1 MKKSILLL
9 LPIGL
14 LCAACGKEKKQEI
27 PLTQV
32 RQETFYIDLYEEGDI
47 QATQSKV
54 ISSPE
59 ISWRYGD
66 LKITYVVDDGQEVE
80 AGDTVVIFDPSEVRK
95 AIVDAESRLEIHYA
109 ELEKMQAQQ
118 ESDMEEMMADFEVTE
133 LSLEISR
140 LEYESAEYEAVIK
153 KKEIELNLERATIA
167 LEQAKSQ
174 IENRKKIQKE
184 ELTQKKLIISQ
195 AKSEL
200 EDAYNT
206 LNLLFVTSPSPGIAI
221 VSQNNTTGL
230 KFQEGDQVWKGQPMI
245 ELPNLN
251 ELKAAIKINEVDIAK
266 ITKGQRVII
275 RPDAFSDSL
284 YFGHIQTVANLAVN
298 KERNS
303 RIKVFPVDV
312 LINSYPTDLMPG
324 LTVSCRII
332 IDEIPDAVYI
342 PLNALF
348 KEGIQDIVYV
358 KTATGFRIQEVKT
371 GQSNADYIIIEEGL
385 KAGENIAMANPF
397 LVAEANKSS
406 KKQAQ

>member
-206 LNLLFVTSPSPGIAI
+206 LNLLYVTSPSPGIAI
-221 VSQNNTTGL
+221 VSQNNTTGV

-397 LVAEANKSS
+397 LVAEADKSS

>member
-184 ELTQKKLIISQ
+184 ELTQKKLVINQ

-397 LVAEANKSS
+397 LVAEADKSS

>member
-206 LNLLFVTSPSPGIAI
+206 LNLLYVTSPSPGIAI
-221 VSQNNTTGL
+221 VSQNNTTGV

-371 GQSNADYIIIEEGL
+371 GRSNADYIIIEEGL

-397 LVAEANKSS
+397 LVAEADKSS

>member
-95 AIVDAESRLEIHYA
+95 AIIDAESRLEIHYA

-118 ESDMEEMMADFEVTE
+118 ESDMEVMMADFEVTE

-140 LEYESAEYEAVIK
+140 LEYDSAEYEAVIK

-284 YFGHIQTVANLAVN
+284 YFGHIQTVANLAGN

-303 RIKVFPVDV
+303 RINVIPGDV

-397 LVAEANKSS
+397 LVAEADKSS

>member
-80 AGDTVVIFDPSEVRK
+80 AGDTVVVFDPSEVRK

-266 ITKGQRVII
+266 VTKGQRVII

-348 KEGIQDIVYV
+348 KEGIRDIVYV
-358 KTATGFRIQEVKT
+358 KTATGYRIQEVKT
-371 GQSNADYIIIEEGL
+371 GQSNTDYIIIEEGL

-397 LVAEANKSS
+397 LVAEADKSS

>member
-184 ELTQKKLIISQ
+184 ELTQKKLVINQ

-348 KEGIQDIVYV
+348 KEDIRDIVYV

-397 LVAEANKSS
+397 LVAEADKSS

>member
-1 MKKSILLL
+1 
-9 LPIGL
+9 
-14 LCAACGKEKKQEI
+14 
-27 PLTQV
+27 
-32 RQETFYIDLYEEGDI
+32 
-47 QATQSKV
+47 
-54 ISSPE
+54 
-59 ISWRYGD
+59 
-66 LKITYVVDDGQEVE
+66 
-80 AGDTVVIFDPSEVRK
+80 
-95 AIVDAESRLEIHYA
+95 
-109 ELEKMQAQQ
+109 
-118 ESDMEEMMADFEVTE
+118 
-133 LSLEISR
+133 
-140 LEYESAEYEAVIK
+140 
-153 KKEIELNLERATIA
+153 
-167 LEQAKSQ
+167 
-174 IENRKKIQKE
+174 
-184 ELTQKKLIISQ
+184 
-195 AKSEL
+195 
-200 EDAYNT
+200 
-206 LNLLFVTSPSPGIAI
+206 
-221 VSQNNTTGL
+221 
-230 KFQEGDQVWKGQPMI
+230 MI

-397 LVAEANKSS
+397 LVAEADKSS

>member
-95 AIVDAESRLEIHYA
+95 AIIDAESRLEIHYA

-184 ELTQKKLIISQ
+184 ELTQKKLIIGQ

-397 LVAEANKSS
+397 LVAEADKSS

>member
-95 AIVDAESRLEIHYA
+95 AIIDAESRLEIHYA

-184 ELTQKKLIISQ
+184 ELTQKKLIIGQ

-371 GQSNADYIIIEEGL
+371 GRSNADYIIIEEGL

-397 LVAEANKSS
+397 LVAEADKSS